1 MMMKWI
7 GAAFIL
13 ISCGCFGIILASS
26 HKKEVICLKKL
37 IASLDFMECELQFR
51 MLALPDLCR
60 KTAGETDG
68 ILRQVFV
75 SLANELEEQI
85 SPDVRRC
92 MHCALV
98 NIHSIP
104 QHTLECLK
112 ILGDSLGRFDL
123 DGQLKGLEFVRSE
136 CRLKLNKLL
145 SNADVRIRS
154 YQTIGL
160 CAGAALVILLM

>member
-1 MMMKWI
+1 MMLKWI
-7 GAAFIL
+7 GAVFIL
-13 ISCGCFGIILASS
+13 ISCGSFGIILSS
-26 HKKEVICLKKL
+26 NHKKEVSCLKKL
-37 IASLDFMECELQFR
+37 IASLDFMECELQFH

-68 ILRQVFV
+68 LLRHVFV
-75 SLANELEEQI
+75 SLANELEDQI

-92 MHCALV
+92 MHCALG
-98 NIHSIP
+98 NIRSIP
-104 QHTLECLK
+104 LQTLECLK
-112 ILGDSLGRFDL
+112 LLGDSLGRFDL
-123 DGQLKGLEFVRSE
+123 EGQLKGLEFVRSE

-154 YQTIGL
+154 YQTIGI